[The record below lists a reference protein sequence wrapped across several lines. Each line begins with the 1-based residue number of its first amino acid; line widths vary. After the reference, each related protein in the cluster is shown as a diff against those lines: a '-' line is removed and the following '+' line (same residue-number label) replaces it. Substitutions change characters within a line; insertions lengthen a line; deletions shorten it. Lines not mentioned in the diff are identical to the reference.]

1 MHEKLQF
8 SWGHIIAF
16 LALIAVSYLS
26 FVGFTYLT
34 DGNFIW
40 AAVGMGVIDIVFI
53 LVFIGA
59 QQLKASGVKMAKKIV
74 VERILVFG
82 SPIIF
87 LLGMVPV
94 SHFWTVKSQNDE
106 IVRDFTQ
113 AINNAK
119 GLFSDYEEYAD
130 QRLISY
136 DNELS
141 VILSMKPDNASLYQR
156 AGFAGGKDDIQKQ
169 NMMETLRL
177 QLESSNY
184 DSLKMSAIQ
193 WIDRANQ
200 GANTWNVFLLGNTR
214 EIKRAVNNWENQ
226 LKSFSEKRLSNEC
239 LIAPAA
245 DFSSEAA
252 NQAIEGI
259 DGLTEAFTTLK
270 GPKPGA
276 ILFAV
281 VIYLMLLF
289 PYLLQDRHPKSIY
302 RLIGNKFSREAA
314 AQEKESKKR
323 GASEKYEQATFHG
336 HKSPTTNMEE
346 DSDYPSF

>member
-1 MHEKLQF
+1 MFEKLQF

-26 FVGFTYLT
+26 FVGLTYLT
-34 DGNFIW
+34 GGNFMW
-40 AAVGMGVIDIVFI
+40 AVACMSVIDIVFI

-59 QQLKASGVKMAKKIV
+59 QQLKASEVKMARKIV
-74 VERILVFG
+74 VERILIFG

-87 LLGMVPV
+87 LLGIVPV
-94 SHFWTVKSQNDE
+94 SHFWTVKNQNDE
-106 IVRDFTQ
+106 IVRDFAQ
-113 AINNAK
+113 SINNAK

-130 QRLISY
+130 KRLISY

-141 VILSMKPDNASLYQR
+141 AILSMKSTNPTFYR
-156 AGFAGGKDDIQKQ
+156 KAGFVGGKDDIQKQ

-177 QLESSNY
+177 QLLSSNY
-184 DSLKMSAIQ
+184 DTLKMSAIQ

-226 LKSFSEKRLSNEC
+226 LKSFSEKRLSNES
-239 LIAPAA
+239 LIAPET
-245 DFSSEAA
+245 DFSSKAA
-252 NQAIEGI
+252 TLAIEGI
-259 DGLTEAFTTLK
+259 NGLTDVFTALK
-270 GPKPGA
+270 GPNLGA

-281 VIYLMLLF
+281 VTYLMLLF
-289 PYLLQDRHPKSIY
+289 PYLLQDRHPKNIY
-302 RLIGNKFSREAA
+302 RLIGNKFS
-314 AQEKESKKR
+314 QGNVQVKESKKKEI
-323 GASEKYEQATFHG
+323 SEKYRQATFHD
-336 HKSPTTNMEE
+336 HNFSTTNLEE